1 MTQRKNISRQARD
14 LTASFAAER
23 SGATAI
29 EYGIIAG
36 SLSIAIAV
44 SVYGVGSRAQHRL
57 HYYRWPV
64 LGHDSPV
71 SRNVIGIHGP
81 GVAFTAES
89 RRAR

>member
-44 SVYGVGSRAQHRL
+44 SVYGVGSAL
-57 HYYRWPV
+57 NTV
-64 LGHDSPV
+64 
-71 SRNVIGIHGP
+71 
-81 GVAFTAES
+81 FTTIVGLF
-89 RRAR
+89 